1 MRIAVCGK
9 GGVGKTTF
17 CGTLCRAIGRKGV
30 QVLAIDGDPNPN
42 LSLVLGMGTDG
53 DKARPIGVE
62 LMEKVAEMGGNK
74 YIKLNTPFADVVQGY
89 GMDAPDNVT
98 LLMVGQPDHAGTG
111 CMCSSHVTVREV
123 IHGALEGNA
132 YTTVLDTEASLENMK
147 RGTARYVDVLFIVVE
162 PYYRSLE
169 AGGRF
174 FRMAKEL
181 EIKKVAAI
189 ANKVKSPEEE
199 AAIRQ
204 YCEKIGLPVD
214 AIIPY
219 DEKISEADNAGIAIM
234 DYDSS
239 SIAVAEINKL
249 AERLIATSLSS

>member
-17 CGTLCRAIGRKGV
+17 SGTLCRVLGRKGI

-42 LSLVLGMGTDG
+42 LSMVLGMGADG
-53 DKARPIGVE
+53 EKAKPITSE
-62 LMEKVAEMGGNK
+62 LMDKVEEMGGRK
-74 YIKLNTPFADVVQGY
+74 YIKLNTSFANVVEGY
-89 GMDAPDNVT
+89 GLDAPDNVT

-111 CMCSSHVTVREV
+111 CMCSSHATVREV
-123 IHGALEGNA
+123 IHTALEDNG

-147 RGTARYVDVLFIVVE
+147 RGTAMYVDVLFIVVE
-162 PYYRSLE
+162 PYFRSLE

-174 FRMAKEL
+174 FRLAKEL
-181 EIKKVAAI
+181 GIKKVAAV
-189 ANKVKSPEEE
+189 ANKIKTPGEE
-199 AAIRQ
+199 AAILQ

-214 AIIPY
+214 AVIPY
-219 DEKISEADNAGIAIM
+219 DEKISEADNAGVSIL

-239 SIAVAEINKL
+239 SLAVAKITEL
-249 AERLIATSLSS
+249 AERLLSKT